1 MPEGVTL
8 RGKTWYV
15 VLREP
20 DPARPGKTK
29 KVFHAGTTH
38 GFHDEQSAIAWR
50 DRRRVALAEGRAVSR
65 DRMTLSGFLADWL
78 PAHATV
84 KGLKPSTVASYW
96 QVLARIDAHPV
107 GQMEIQLIRPAD
119 VKRMYSD
126 MLSKGSSART
136 VEYTGTVLRLALK
149 SAALE
154 YRLIQSSPAK
164 DVAIPRPRKAQVR
177 TWSKEEARVLLR
189 VLSGDRYGR
198 MFVMAAATGARR
210 GELMALRWDDIDLDD
225 GWVTFRVNRVRVPG
239 GYSEGTLKND
249 QAKRVSLDAG
259 TVAVLRE
266 HRREQAKDRLRA
278 GERWLDAGY
287 VFCNVNGGPMNP
299 SNLNRYWKAAV
310 EQAGVPYVKPHALR
324 HMHATLLLEAGVPAH
339 VVAERLGHKDVTTT
353 FKVYAH
359 VTQRLSDQAAQAY
372 ADWMA
377 D

>member
-1 MPEGVTL
+1 MTL
-8 RGKTWYV
+8 RGSTWYV

-20 DPARPGKTK
+20 DPERPGKTK
-29 KVFHAGTTH
+29 PVWHAGSTH
-38 GFHDEQSAIAWR
+38 GFHDEKSAVAWR
-50 DRRRVALAEGRAVSR
+50 DQRRVSLAQGRAVSR
-65 DRMTLSGFLADWL
+65 DRTTLSGFLAEWL

-96 QVLARIDAHPV
+96 QVLARIQGHPV
-107 GQMEIQLIRPAD
+107 GQMEIQLVRPAD

-126 MLSKGSSART
+126 MLRGGSSART
-136 VEYTGTVLRLALK
+136 VEYVGTVLRLALK

-154 YRLIQSSPAK
+154 YRLVEFSPAK

-177 TWSKEEARVLLR
+177 TWSKDEARALLR

-210 GELMALRWDDIDLDD
+210 GELLALRWDDVDLDG
-225 GWVTFRVNRVRVPG
+225 GWVTFRLSRVQVPG
-239 GYSEGTLKND
+239 GYVEGTLKND
-249 QAKRVSLDAG
+249 QSKQVSLDAG
-259 TVAVLRE
+259 TVDMLRE
-266 HRREQAKDRLRA
+266 HRREQARDRLRA
-278 GERWLDAGY
+278 GARWLDAGY
-287 VFCNVNGGPMNP
+287 AFCNRFGGPLNA
-299 SNLNRYWKAAV
+299 SNLARYWRSAV

-339 VVAERLGHKDVTTT
+339 VVADRLGHKDVTTT

-372 ADWMA
+372 ADWVSG
-377 D
+377 